1 MDPDRELLAALDQNK
16 KDMTSLREA
25 VEQLGKDLQVLTSA
39 VQDLSSHLTQKAKPV
54 IQHLHDCGQF
64 GSADF
69 QTRGQKTEG

>member
-39 VQDLSSHLTQKAKPV
+39 VQDLSKHFTQKAKPV
-54 IQHLHDCGQF
+54 IPTPPRLR
-64 GSADF
+64 AI
-69 QTRGQKTEG
+69 RER